1 MDATTVSKSVGSV
14 LRHLLVYAVLWV
26 ALVRG
31 QVVESWYLGVPA
43 VIAASYMSWR
53 ITAIKESRVRLIGLV
68 RFLPLFWWRSL
79 LGGIDVA
86 LRALRPSLPIR
97 PDLLIYE
104 LRLEPDSM
112 ATRFFAEVISLLPG
126 TLCTQLL
133 PDSLEVHV
141 IDRDMPVAQELAVIE
156 EAVARVFGASIGPRL
171 GNQIG
176 NQSGNQPGNQSA
188 PEEET

>member
-1 MDATTVSKSVGSV
+1 MRPVRLDESVTWMDATPVGKSVGSV

-31 QVVESWYLGVPA
+31 QVVESWYLGVPTI
-43 VIAASYMSWR
+43 IAASYMSWR
-53 ITAIKESRVRLIGLV
+53 ITTVKESRVRLIGLA
-68 RFLPLFWWRSL
+68 RLLPLFWWRSL

-104 LRLEPDSM
+104 LRLDADSM

-156 EAVARVFGASIGPRL
+156 EAIARVFGQQLREP
-171 GNQIG
+171 
-176 NQSGNQPGNQSA
+176 SA
-188 PEEET
+188 PEEQT

>member
-1 MDATTVSKSVGSV
+1 MRPVRVDESVTWMDATKVSKSVGSV

-31 QVVESWYLGVPA
+31 QVVESWYLGVPT
-43 VIAASYMSWR
+43 VVAASYMSWR
-53 ITAIKESRVRLIGLV
+53 ITTLKASRVRLIGLL

-86 LRALRPSLPIR
+86 VRALRPSLPIR
-97 PDLLIYE
+97 PDLLMYE
-104 LRLEPDSM
+104 LRLDPDSM

-133 PDSLEVHV
+133 SDSLEVHV

-156 EAVARVFGASIGPRL
+156 EAIARVFGQQLRDP
-171 GNQIG
+171 
-176 NQSGNQPGNQSA
+176 SA
-188 PEEET
+188 PEEQT